1 MYVASELFLVAQSR
15 HPGAA
20 VLRRAGKIVAEEQ
33 AAMAPGGVP
42 HLPHPHVVMP
52 DRDAVATL
60 KGQAEQAV
68 RGVERGLDDLLEL
81 EVRLDRR
88 LVDVAARLAQLL
100 RVVAPVPWRE
110 REILSLRL
118 HQSLQGL
125 SIRYRA
131 AASRRPHPLEQAAR
145 GLRRFRHGIVESVI
159 GEGRIAEQPRALG
172 AQ

>member
-1 MYVASELFLVAQSR
+1 
-15 HPGAA
+15 
-20 VLRRAGKIVAEEQ
+20 
-33 AAMAPGGVP
+33 MAPGGVP

-52 DRDAVATL
+52 DRDAVATRE
-60 KGQAEQAV
+60 GQPDEPV
-68 RGVERGLDDLLEL
+68 PGVERSRDDLLEL

-118 HQSLQGL
+118 RQSLQGL

-131 AASRRPHPLEQAAR
+131 AASRRPD
-145 GLRRFRHGIVESVI
+145 
-159 GEGRIAEQPRALG
+159 AL
-172 AQ
+172 